1 MSARILTQKHQ
12 RPCKINYFRK
22 SYIRNSLESVACHY
36 EGNTQVHFPHT
47 IFKELK
53 KNLPKSDFSWSCIKM
68 CWMVQSQLFDDE
80 IIARWKTSLK
90 HCWWSFRQEII
101 PYDKIR
107 SLSAGLYQNFNQFDF
122 LKYCI
127 ACWFLLISQV
137 LNFQKIDIF
146 KNFIFFKMKNY
157 ENCEMENI

>member
-1 MSARILTQKHQ
+1 MTWAKQ
-12 RPCKINYFRK
+12 RK
-22 SYIRNSLESVACHY
+22 SVHFSIWTSHY
-36 EGNTQVHFPHT
+36 EGNTRVHFSHT

-53 KNLPKSDFSWSCIKM
+53 KIFPKSDFSWSCIKM

-107 SLSAGLYQNFNQFDF
+107 SLSAGLYQNFNQFDSF
-122 LKYCI
+122 KYCI
-127 ACWFLLISQV
+127 ACWFFAHFTDLKFSKKLIF
-137 LNFQKIDIF
+137 LKILYSSIW
-146 KNFIFFKMKNY
+146 KNVKIVKWKTKRFGV
-157 ENCEMENI
+157 C